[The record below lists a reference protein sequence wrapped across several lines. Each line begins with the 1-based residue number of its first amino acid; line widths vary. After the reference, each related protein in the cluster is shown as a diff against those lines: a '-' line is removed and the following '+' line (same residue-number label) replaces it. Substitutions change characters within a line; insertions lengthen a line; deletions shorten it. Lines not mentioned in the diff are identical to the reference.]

1 MSNTSG
7 TNDQPAGPAA
17 NEQLTYR
24 RFKDGDNEWDEL
36 QDRIFVA
43 DTSYKCPTYVHRTP
57 PCQGSCPAGEDIR
70 GWLNVVRGIE
80 KPAADTSWQEY
91 GFTRITDANPFPAIM
106 GRVCPAPCE
115 DGCNRNEVEDHVGI
129 NSVEHFL
136 GDYAI
141 ENNLTLAS
149 PGEDTGY
156 KVAIVGSGVAG
167 LACAYQLRRMGHAC
181 TIFEAKKELGG
192 MVRYG
197 IPGYRTPRDVL
208 SAEIQRIID
217 MGVEVR
223 TQTKIGVDIPFDDL
237 ERDFDAVFLG
247 LGAQAGTSLPI
258 PGADKA
264 TNVISGIAFLDAF
277 NDGRLKHSAKR
288 VLVIGGGD
296 TAMDVAAVARRLG
309 HISNVADKDRPE
321 FAILG
326 HTEHDVA
333 TVAQREGANVTVVYR
348 RPVDKMPAAK
358 MEIEHV
364 QQEGVEIRAS
374 LAPVEVILD
383 GDRAVALRVIEV
395 DWSSG
400 KMEVKEGSEFNIECD
415 LIVPA
420 IGQVADFAGLEK
432 FDNGKGLISADGNF
446 QWAGREGVFV
456 GGDVLKPHLL
466 TTAIGHASIAA
477 RSIDTYLRGE
487 EISRQPKVNVHHF
500 NLLNKLR
507 ETDLEPANYPH
518 EEMRGTDH
526 ADFAIHNYEDRSR
539 SQIVPADELFLGH
552 FNYIA
557 RHRRGEDM
565 IDEQAVLGHFGER
578 LHLLAEEDAQ
588 AEADRCMSC
597 GMCFECDNCVI
608 FCPQDAIFKV
618 KKNQSTMGRYVDTD
632 YSKCIGCHICE
643 DVCPSGYIQMGL
655 GE

>member
-1 MSNTSG
+1 MNDVSSA
-7 TNDQPAGPAA
+7 NDQPVGGTKKRK
-17 NEQLTYR
+17 LSYR
-24 RFKDGDNEWDEL
+24 RYKDGDTEWDDL
-36 QDRIFVA
+36 QERIFVA

-70 GWLNVVRGIE
+70 GWLNIARGIE
-80 KPAADTSWQEY
+80 KPPADMSWQEY
-91 GFTRITDANPFPAIM
+91 GFRRATDANPFPAIM

-136 GDYAI
+136 GDWAI
-141 ENNLTLAS
+141 ENNLKLDE
-149 PGEDTGY
+149 PGPDTGY
-156 KVAIVGSGVAG
+156 KVAVVGSGVAG
-167 LACAYQLRRMGHAC
+167 LTCAYQLRRMGHAC

-197 IPGYRTPRDVL
+197 IPGYRTPREVMD
-208 SAEIQRIID
+208 AEIQRILE

-223 TQTKIGVDIPFDDL
+223 TETKIGSDISLEDL
-237 ERDFDAVFLG
+237 QRDFDAVFLG
-247 LGAQAGTSLPI
+247 LGAQAGSALPV

-277 NDGRLKHSAKR
+277 NDGRLQHAAQR

-309 HISNVADKDRPE
+309 HITQSHEKDRPE
-321 FAILG
+321 FVVLG

-333 TVAQREGANVTVVYR
+333 TAAQREGADVTIVYR
-348 RPVDKMPAAK
+348 RPVEKMPAAE
-358 MEIEHV
+358 MEIKHV
-364 QQEGVEIRAS
+364 QQEGVQIRGS
-374 LAPVEVILD
+374 LAPVEVVLD
-383 GDRAVALRVIEV
+383 GDRATALRVIEV

-400 KMEVKEGSEFNIECD
+400 KMEVIEGSEFDIECD

-420 IGQVADFAGLEK
+420 IGQVGDLTGMEGL
-432 FDNGKGLISADGNF
+432 DNGRGLIDADPNF
-446 QWAGREGVFV
+446 RCTSMEGVFV
-456 GGDVLKPHLL
+456 GGDIIRPHLL

-477 RSIDTYLRGE
+477 RGIDRYLRGE
-487 EISRQPKVNVHHF
+487 DQPRQPKVNVHHF

-507 ETDLEPANYPH
+507 ETGLQPSEYEH
-518 EEMRGTDH
+518 QEVRGTDD
-526 ADFAIHNYEDRSR
+526 AGFAVHNYEDRSR
-539 SQIVPADELFLGH
+539 TQIVPADELFLGH
-552 FNYIA
+552 FAYTA
-557 RHRRGEDM
+557 RHIRGEEV
-565 IDEQAVLGHFGER
+565 IDDQAVLGHFGER
-578 LHLLAEEDAQ
+578 LHRLSEEDAQ
-588 AEADRCMSC
+588 KEADRCMSC
-597 GMCFECDNCVI
+597 GMCFECDNCVV

-618 KKNQSTMGRYVDTD
+618 KKDKSTMGRYVDTD
-632 YSKCIGCHICE
+632 YNKCIGCHICE